1 MSMDYDPTVFRDYS
15 RSMYRSARLTQ
26 LLFLT
31 IGTLVGLALGA
42 GVFHRSLLK
51 VIGTLVGGAVG
62 GFTGLRYGDVRATEI
77 RAKAQAAMCL
87 AEIEQHT
94 RRS

>member
-1 MSMDYDPTVFRDYS
+1 MSMSYDPKIFRDYGQ
-15 RSMYRSARLTQ
+15 SMYHSARLTQ
-26 LLFLT
+26 LLFAT

-51 VIGTLVGGAVG
+51 VIGTLAGGAVG
-62 GFTGLRYGDVRATEI
+62 GFTGFRYGGVRATEI

-87 AEIEQHT
+87 AEIEQNT
-94 RRS
+94 KRS